1 MDSRIDEIAAQI
13 KTLEDELMEELRK
26 KQDEFFY
33 TLEDKKVKFE
43 ESVIKEGRA
52 KIESSIKYLSSFPV
66 LAIFTMPFIWSMM
79 IPALL
84 ADIFVT
90 VYQSVCFPIYKIP
103 KVKRGDY
110 VVMDRYNLFYLD
122 RVEKINCLYCEY
134 FNGVI
139 GYTREVAAR
148 TEQFWCPIK
157 HSKPQIDMH
166 SRYDKFFDFGDFD
179 TYRKELKERRS
190 NFNDLEQNK
199 EEKRVDVSKS

>member
-1 MDSRIDEIAAQI
+1 MDSRIEEIAAQI
-13 KTLEDELMEELRK
+13 KTLEDELMVELRK
-26 KQDEFFY
+26 KQSEFFY
-33 TLEDKKVKFE
+33 TLEDKKVRFK
-43 ESVIKEGRA
+43 ESVIKEGRL

-66 LAIFTMPFIWSMM
+66 LAVLTIPFIWSMM
-79 IPALL
+79 LPALVV
-84 ADIFVT
+84 DIFVT
-90 VYQSVCFPIYKIP
+90 IFQAVCFPIYKIP
-103 KVKRGDY
+103 KVKRSDY
-110 VVMDRYNLFYLD
+110 VVIDRFNLFYLD

-179 TYRKELKERRS
+179 TYRKELKERR
-190 NFNDLEQNK
+190 
-199 EEKRVDVSKS
+199 